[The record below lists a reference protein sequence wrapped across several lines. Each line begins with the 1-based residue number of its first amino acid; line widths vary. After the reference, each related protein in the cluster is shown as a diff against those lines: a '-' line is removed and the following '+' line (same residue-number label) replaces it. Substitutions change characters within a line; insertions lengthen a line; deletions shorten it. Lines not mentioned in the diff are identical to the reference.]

1 MARRKTKR
9 KRRRSN
15 DVKLLNVLEAYA
27 YATILTEGALGT
39 SPFGFITGDTNLSSR
54 AAGGSGA
61 LAGRDTS
68 MIISGAGEI
77 SLGDLVKEPQ
87 LALDTIYGN
96 VNSNWQAMAI
106 QSVMVGIGF
115 KFGKRLLR
123 RPIANVN
130 RNIMK
135 PLGVGV
141 KI

>member
-1 MARRKTKR
+1 MAKR
-9 KRRRSN
+9 KGKRTRRRSN

-39 SPFGFITGDTNLSSR
+39 SPFGFITGDTNLASR
-54 AAGGSGA
+54 TSGA
-61 LAGRDTS
+61 IGGRDTS

-96 VNSNWQAMAI
+96 VNNNWQAMAI
-106 QSVMVGIGF
+106 QSVMVGVGF

>member
-1 MARRKTKR
+1 MARRKAKA

-39 SPFGFITGDTNLSSR
+39 SPFGFITGDTNLGQRTS
-54 AAGGSGA
+54 GGLG
-61 LAGRDTS
+61 GRDTS
-68 MIISGAGEI
+68 MIITGAGEI

-87 LALDTIYGN
+87 LALDTIYDN
-96 VNSNWQAMAI
+96 VNTNWQAMAI

>member
-1 MARRKTKR
+1 MAKRKTKR
-9 KRRRSN
+9 TRRRSN

-54 AAGGSGA
+54 TSGA
-61 LAGRDTS
+61 IGGRDTS

-106 QSVMVGIGF
+106 QSVMVGVGF